1 MVARLNPY
9 INFRG
14 QAREA
19 LEFYR
24 SALGGEV
31 EVMTFGQYGQ
41 DGPLADQVMHGQ
53 LETPSGMTLMA
64 ADTPPEME
72 VTPGSVI
79 TICLSG
85 DEAELLHGYWERLSD
100 GATVHTPLAKQ
111 MWGDEYGQLT
121 DRFGIG
127 WMVNIGAPRE

>member
-24 SALGGEV
+24 GALGGEV
-31 EVMTFGQYGQ
+31 QVMTFGQYGQ
-41 DGPLADQVMHGQ
+41 EGPLADQVMHGQ

-64 ADTPPEME
+64 ADTPPDVEI
-72 VTPGSVI
+72 TSGSVI

-85 DEAELLHGYWERLSD
+85 DEAESLRAQWERLSD
-100 GATVHTPLAKQ
+100 GATVHTPLATQ